1 MELSHE
7 FDYTN
12 YLIGKYSVKKNF
24 FGKLSNLK
32 IGVEDFF
39 IIIARNK
46 KTKFIQISANIFS
59 NINTRLVSIE
69 LQNISVQGDLINN
82 TIEFFGKKKFRKIKF
97 TSKDLLLEQH
107 KDILKKNTKKTSVC
121 TFKEAMEVN
130 RIISEIKK
138 K

>member
-1 MELSHE
+1 MHV
-7 FDYTN
+7 
-12 YLIGKYSVKKNF
+12 I
-24 FGKLSNLK
+24 
-32 IGVEDFF
+32 
-39 IIIARNK
+39 K

-97 TSKDLLLEQH
+97 TSKDLLLSNTN
-107 KDILKKNTKKTSVC
+107 ILKKNTKKTSVC
-121 TFKEAMEVN
+121 TFKAMEVN